1 MQITKPNM
9 VQLNNFFDNSTK
21 SNHKKMLSLSTDH
34 KHKLDE
40 GKNDPVIAE
49 LADMIKAPYDDFQQT
64 YALVVSN
71 YGYYQGK
78 TQQTESLYV
87 DLNYNSKRWDIA
99 VQNSYMDD
107 TPEYTMIFPNKRGT
121 FQKGTYETRL
131 EAVRAL
137 EMSLVRFP
145 DLATVLADVQAF
157 RQKIETSRAE
167 QQAIEKRDQDLRI
180 ALEEK
185 RTALAKV
192 MHRIFGKLLFIY
204 GDQYTRIEAYYELQ
218 YFQRSASAAN
228 SDFKII
234 PANSRV
240 KAMDGIFK
248 ETDQFVLSNK
258 GNVPLGFFVTDDELS
273 PTPADMTILQ
283 ANESQVYS
291 LAELTDGKS
300 TRLLLVVNLS
310 GEQARFS
317 ANIVANDSTN

>member
-21 SNHKKMLSLSTDH
+21 NNHKKMLSFSTDH

-40 GKNDPVIAE
+40 GKHDPAIAE
-49 LADMIKAPYDDFQQT
+49 LVDLIKQPYDDFQQT
-64 YALVVSN
+64 YASVVSN

-78 TQQTESLYV
+78 TQQTETLFN
-87 DLNYNSKRWDIA
+87 DLGRKVKQWDIA
-99 VQNSYMDD
+99 VQNVYMDD
-107 TPEYTMIFPNKRGT
+107 TPEYTMIFPNKRGA

-137 EMSLVRFP
+137 EMSLDRFP
-145 DLATVLADVQAF
+145 DLATVLSDVQAF
-157 RQKIETSRAE
+157 RQKIEISRAE
-167 QQAIEKRDQDLRI
+167 QQAVEKRDQDLRI

-218 YFQRSASAAN
+218 YFQRSTNTTA
-228 SDFKII
+228 SDFKLI

-240 KAMDGIFK
+240 KAIDGIFK
-248 ETDQFVLSNK
+248 EVDQFVLSNK

-291 LAELTDGKS
+291 LEELTDGKPA
-300 TRLLLVVNLS
+300 RLLLVVNLS
-310 GEQARFS
+310 GEQTRFS
-317 ANIVANDSTN
+317 VNRATNDSIN